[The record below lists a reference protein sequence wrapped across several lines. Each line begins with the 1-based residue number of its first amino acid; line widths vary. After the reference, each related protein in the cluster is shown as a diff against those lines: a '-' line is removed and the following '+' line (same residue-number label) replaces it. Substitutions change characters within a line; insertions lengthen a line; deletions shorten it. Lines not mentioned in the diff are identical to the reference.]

1 MLKKILILILPF
13 YFLVLLQTSFLVH
26 FSISS
31 GWWVGWSP
39 NFILLAVILINF
51 FTPDHSELWWGVGS
65 AFIGGFFLDIF
76 SSSPIGFN
84 VLILVALAFFI
95 KIILKR
101 YVRIPAF

>member
-13 YFLVLLQTSFLVH
+13 YFLALLQSSFLIH
-26 FSISS
+26 FNIS
-31 GWWVGWSP
+31 GIIP

-51 FTPDHSELWWGVGS
+51 FTPTPNFGVGVGS